1 MCGRYRL
8 TRPDKLAGRFAVET
22 DDDWAPRFN
31 IAPAQN
37 IPVILQHPE
46 EPKRF
51 GSKMRWGFPSWA
63 KDACCPPTRKQHPTR
78 EANLTAYPALA

>member
-8 TRPDKLAGRFAVET
+8 TRPDKLAGRFEIDP
-22 DDDWAPRFN
+22 DDDWGPRYN

-37 IPVILQHPE
+37 VLVIRQHPE

-51 GSKMRWGFPSWA
+51 GSKMRWG
-63 KDACCPPTRKQHPTR
+63 
-78 EANLTAYPALA
+78 